1 VGLSAQSMSVASRQ
15 LGEQGLI
22 RDDGRPLV
30 PELFWELAKVWQ
42 PEKVITVGRRPT
54 PSMFATSDRNTAAI
68 SDLFALADGYDA
80 QGRLGA
86 ELSEAPY
93 DLGRLVADV
102 VRKEI
107 LHQPERAVRQM
118 TASAEVDLDRDQ
130 VVGVL
135 EELVVELR

>member
-1 VGLSAQSMSVASRQ
+1 VATREGDHGRAPADAIHVRGVGSKH
-15 LGEQGLI
+15 G
-22 RDDGRPLV
+22 
-30 PELFWELAKVWQ
+30 
-42 PEKVITVGRRPT
+42 
-54 PSMFATSDRNTAAI
+54 SDLY
-68 SDLFALADGYDA
+68 DLFALAAGYDA
-80 QGRLGA
+80 QGRLGG
-86 ELSEAPY
+86 ELSEAPH